1 MDKEPINGVPEEDEV
16 AAEQQEITVG
26 ESTEESAESPETQ
39 AEPVPE
45 DEPAAEESEST
56 EDSSETEESP
66 EPEETDESELCT
78 VCGESRK
85 AEGSDYCPECEAA
98 MLKRKIP
105 FIGWI
110 AGIAVIIVGAFAFI
124 SAALNCAPAL
134 QSAKGDYYAR
144 QKCWYTAFNEYSQ
157 VSSVVDEITSSFG
170 SPTPFVQAGTGIK
183 AKIIEC
189 AAECTSPLEAY
200 SVASSY
206 FSLEEMEK
214 IRPLKK
220 YADFINEFQASY
232 EALSDPINDM
242 LDGKTNAE
250 ETLKAFEAVKG
261 QENIKDIFIDYYKF
275 NAAAYLNED
284 LETQIELLEA
294 VRKDD
299 ETEKKDYSWLYS
311 ADYSSALFNAG
322 RLDEAAEILDGVID
336 NNKTL
341 LSAYEMRMAIAFAQN
356 DSAKADS
363 LLSEFMD
370 YNEDYDTAFTLETVY
385 FRIKGE
391 LEKAESVCLEG
402 LEKYDSVPELHR
414 QLALIY
420 LLKGDYD
427 NAYEQAYS
435 ADQNAYML
443 YYYYGDSSAYN
454 DPALINTLYL
464 CAYLNKTKGQLASEN
479 AGFVDEI
486 IESFTAEEL
495 SDEVNAIVNGE
506 KTVEEILSEGAYD
519 LA

>member
-1 MDKEPINGVPEEDEV
+1 MN
-16 AAEQQEITVG
+16 
-26 ESTEESAESPETQ
+26 
-39 AEPVPE
+39 
-45 DEPAAEESEST
+45 
-56 EDSSETEESP
+56 
-66 EPEETDESELCT
+66 L
-78 VCGESRK
+78 SR
-85 AEGSDYCPECEAA
+85 
-98 MLKRKIP
+98 R
-105 FIGWI
+105 
-110 AGIAVIIVGAFAFI
+110 
-124 SAALNCAPAL
+124 
-134 QSAKGDYYAR
+134 
-144 QKCWYTAFNEYSQ
+144 T
-157 VSSVVDEITSSFG
+157 TH
-170 SPTPFVQAGTGIK
+170 
-183 AKIIEC
+183 
-189 AAECTSPLEAY
+189 
-200 SVASSY
+200 
-206 FSLEEMEK
+206 
-214 IRPLKK
+214 
-220 YADFINEFQASY
+220 
-232 EALSDPINDM
+232 
-242 LDGKTNAE
+242 
-250 ETLKAFEAVKG
+250 
-261 QENIKDIFIDYYKF
+261 
-275 NAAAYLNED
+275 
-284 LETQIELLEA
+284 
-294 VRKDD
+294 DD
-299 ETEKKDYSWLYS
+299 EAEKKDYSWLYS

-370 YNEDYDTAFTLETVY
+370 YNKDYDTAFTLETVY

-427 NAYEQAYS
+427 NAYEQAY
-435 ADQNAYML
+435 AAYQNAYFL
-443 YYYYGDSSAYN
+443 YYYYGDSTAYN
-454 DPALINTLYL
+454 ASTDNTLYL

-479 AGFVDEI
+479 AGYVDEI